1 MVRVSKLNV
10 RKSPKHAPK
19 TPTSIEVIARAVIV
33 RDGHVLVCWSVQGE
47 YGYLPGGHVEFG
59 ERAAEALA
67 RELIEEIG
75 LKARVGALLVTTENA
90 FVTQGRS
97 GERWHHEIN
106 LVFHVE
112 PKWKLQRTARLP
124 SVESLEPKIE
134 FRWIPIADV
143 DRVHVLPVETRK
155 WLARSLG
162 SGAKERAQVR
172 LLGQNRWPR
181 FSH

>member
-1 MVRVSKLNV
+1 MVKVNKPKA
-10 RKSPKHAPK
+10 RKTPKNAEK

-33 RDGHVLVCWSVQGE
+33 RDGHVLLCWSVAGE

-59 ERAAEALA
+59 ERAADALA
-67 RELIEEIG
+67 RELMEEIG

-112 PKWKLQRTARLP
+112 PRWSGRRTAKLP
-124 SVESLEPKIE
+124 IVKSLEPKIE
-134 FRWIPIADV
+134 FRWIPIADL
-143 DRVHVLPVETRK
+143 DRVHVLPVETRD
-155 WLARSLG
+155 WLTQSLG
-162 SGAKERAQVR
+162 NGVKERVQSG
-172 LLGQNRWPR
+172 LLAQNRWPR